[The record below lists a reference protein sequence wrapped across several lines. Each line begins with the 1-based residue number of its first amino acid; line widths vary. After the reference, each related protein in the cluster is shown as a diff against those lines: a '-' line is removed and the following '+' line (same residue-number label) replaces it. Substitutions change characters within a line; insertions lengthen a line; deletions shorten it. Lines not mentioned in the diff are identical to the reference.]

1 MNKEQR
7 LKEIDREIVKVGI
20 IDAPGTILVGLGLYG
35 KFAAPGEAFHPLLND
50 VSAVNLM
57 LVVGG
62 AIMIWGAYKVF
73 SLSREKMRLNKAEG
87 PRGIS

>member
-20 IDAPGTILVGLGLYG
+20 IDAPGTILVGLGLYA
-35 KFAAPGEAFHPLLND
+35 KFAARGDAFHPLLND
-50 VSAVNLM
+50 PSVVNIM
-57 LVVGG
+57 LLVGG
-62 AIMIWGAYKVF
+62 AIMVWGAYKVV
-73 SLSREKMRLNKAEG
+73 SLSREKMRLSKPEG

>member
-35 KFAAPGEAFHPLLND
+35 KFAARGEAFHPLLNE
-50 VSAVNLM
+50 
-57 LVVGG
+57 G
-62 AIMIWGAYKVF
+62 VF
-73 SLSREKMRLNKAEG
+73 SD
-87 PRGIS
+87 